1 MSEIKGASTDSRMA
15 RRRHGGENPLLIVD
29 GLRVEYSGEARSVIG
44 ADRVSFT
51 IGRGEVLGLAGES
64 GCGKST
70 TANAIMRLLKPPA
83 EITHGTIT
91 FDGRDVLAM
100 SAEELRQFRWREVA
114 MVFQSAMNALNPV
127 MTVGDQIIDVL
138 TTHEHI
144 SKREARDRAAELL
157 GVVGIPTDR
166 LRSYPHQLSGG
177 MRQRAVIAIGLA
189 LNPSLLIMDEPTTA
203 LDVVVQQE
211 IMEQVIELKDRLGF
225 SILFIT
231 HDISLMVDISDR
243 MGVMYG
249 GRLVEM
255 GPSKEIF
262 SDPLHP
268 YTRALMGAFPPISGP
283 RVRRTGLSDSRDGA
297 DRPWAR
303 AIADLVE
310 AAPGRW
316 MAPVH
321 AEQSPSASPRR
332 RDEPSQTDH
341 ANKELS

>member
-1 MSEIKGASTDSRMA
+1 MSEIMTTSAGSGDPG
-15 RRRHGGENPLLIVD
+15 RRPEDNKPLLVVD
-29 GLRVEYSGEARSVIG
+29 GLRVEYSGDARSVIG

-83 EITHGTIT
+83 EITHGSII
-91 FDGRDVLAM
+91 FDGRDVLGM
-100 SAEELRQFRWREVA
+100 SAEELRRFRWREVA

-138 TTHEHI
+138 TTHERV
-144 SKREARDRAAELL
+144 SKREARERAAELL
-157 GVVGIPTDR
+157 GVVGIPADR

-211 IMEQVIELKDRLGF
+211 IMEQVTELKDRLGF

-303 AIADLVE
+303 SIADLVE
-310 AAPGRW
+310 ATPGRW
-316 MAPVH
+316 VSPVH
-321 AEQSPSASPRR
+321 GEQPRPASAPSHGK
-332 RDEPSQTDH
+332 PSQTDY